1 MSLLSPRPTGRSAH
15 VVGGPGRL
23 ADRTFHFLAV
33 VVAVQGTHV
42 FEHIVQLGQVYIW
55 DVPEDDALGLL
66 GYVFE
71 FNGTEEWLHLT
82 YNALYLVALYALVG
96 PLWRITPATLPS
108 YAFIA
113 FVASTIVE
121 TWHLVEHVVIISHVI
136 ANQGCPC
143 PGIGDAALGIS
154 DVVLHFVYNVV
165 AYAGVVLAFFIILRR
180 RRPGR
185 RHTPDSAHDRA
196 A

>member
-1 MSLLSPRPTGRSAH
+1 MSLLSPGPTGRSAQ

-23 ADRTFHFLAV
+23 ADRTFHFLVV

-42 FEHIVQLGQVYIW
+42 IEHIVQLGQVYIW

-82 YNALYLVALYALVG
+82 YNALYLAALYALVG
-96 PLWRITPATLPS
+96 PLWRITPATLPN

-113 FVASTIVE
+113 FVASTLVE

-154 DVVLHFVYNVV
+154 DVVLHFCYNLV

-180 RRPGR
+180 RRAGR
-185 RHTPDSAHDRA
+185 RHPSDSAHDGA